1 MLDFATQNL
10 LGGQEMEILQ
20 MVVVIAVLVMLVKPL
35 GTYVYHVFSNVEN
48 RLDKIFGPLERLIY
62 KLIGLKQR
70 AGMSWKKY
78 AFSFIVT
85 NIVLVAVSYFILR
98 IQKVLPFNPSGI
110 DNMESTLSF
119 NTVISFMTNTN
130 LQHYSGE
137 TGLTYFTQM
146 AVITMMMFT
155 SAATGFSVAIAFI
168 RGITSKGTTIGN
180 FFEDFVKAH
189 TRIFL
194 PISFIITLVLVAL
207 QVPQTL
213 DPTLTLKTLEGAMQQ
228 VAIGPVAS
236 LESIKHLGTNGG
248 GFFGV
253 NSAHPFE
260 NPNPMT
266 NVIEILSMWA
276 LPAALTY
283 TFGLFAK
290 NKKQGWVIFTAML
303 CMFLAFLTTVYV
315 SEKAGNPVMNNLGI
329 DVSQGSMEGKE
340 VRFGIAQST
349 LFTAVTTA
357 ATTGTVNNMHDTLTP
372 IGGLVPLAEM
382 MLNVVFGG
390 KGVGLINM
398 LMYAIMAVFIC
409 GLMVGRTPEFLGR
422 KIEPREMKLIA
433 IAILA
438 HPLIIL
444 GPTALA
450 LMLDIGKVAI
460 SNPGYHGI
468 TQVLYEYTSSAAN
481 NGSGFEG
488 LGDNTPFWNISTGIV
503 MLLGR
508 YVSIIAM
515 LGVAGSLVQKQRVP
529 ETIGTFRTDNVL
541 FVGLLIGTV
550 LLIGALT
557 FLPAIV
563 LGPIA
568 EHLTLR

>member
-1 MLDFATQNL
+1 MD
-10 LGGQEMEILQ
+10 ILQ
-20 MVVVIAVLVMLVKPL
+20 LLVVIAVLVLLVKPL
-35 GTYVYHVFSNVEN
+35 GTYVYHVFSNEQN
-48 RLDKIFGPLERLIY
+48 RLDKVYGGTERFIY
-62 KLIGLKQR
+62 KLIGLKR
-70 AGMSWKKY
+70 REGMSWKVY
-78 AFSFIVT
+78 TLSFIAT
-85 NIVLVAVSYFILR
+85 NIVLVAFSYLILR
-98 IQKVLPFNPSGI
+98 VQNALPFNPNAMGS
-110 DNMESTLSF
+110 MEPTLAF

-137 TGLTYFTQM
+137 SALSYFSQM
-146 AVITMMMFT
+146 AVIMMMMFT
-155 SAATGFSVAIAFI
+155 SAATGFSAAIAFV
-168 RGITSKGTTIGN
+168 RGITSKGKTIGN

-213 DPTLTLKTLEGAMQQ
+213 DPTLTVKTLEGAMQQ
-228 VAIGPVAS
+228 IAIGPVAS

-260 NPNPMT
+260 NPNPLT
-266 NVIEILSMWA
+266 NVIEILCMWA
-276 LPAALTY
+276 LPAALPY

-290 NKKQGWVIFTAML
+290 NKKQGWVIFSAMMCL
-303 CMFLAFLTTVYV
+303 FLVFLSVAYT
-315 SEKAGNPVMNNLGI
+315 SEKVGSPAMNALGI
-329 DVSQGSMEGKE
+329 DASQGSMEGKE
-340 VRFGIAQST
+340 VRFGIAQSA
-349 LFTAVTTA
+349 LFTTVTAA

-372 IGGLVPLAEM
+372 LGGLVPLAEM

-398 LMYAIMAVFIC
+398 LMYAILAVFIC

-438 HPLIIL
+438 HPFIIL
-444 GPTALA
+444 VPTAIAFMSDL
-450 LMLDIGKVAI
+450 GTVAI
-460 SNPGYHGI
+460 TNPGFHGI
-468 TQVLYEYTSSAAN
+468 SQVLYEYTSSAAN

-488 LGDNTPFWNISTGIV
+488 LGDNTPFWNISTGLV
-503 MLLGR
+503 MLFGR
-508 YVSIIAM
+508 YISMIAM
-515 LGVAGSLVQKQRVP
+515 LAVAGSLVRKLPVP
-529 ETIGTFRTDNVL
+529 ETIGTFRTDNAL
-541 FVGLLIGTV
+541 YTGLLIGTV

-557 FLPAIV
+557 FLPVIV
-563 LGPIA
+563 LGPVA
-568 EHLTLR
+568 EYLTLR